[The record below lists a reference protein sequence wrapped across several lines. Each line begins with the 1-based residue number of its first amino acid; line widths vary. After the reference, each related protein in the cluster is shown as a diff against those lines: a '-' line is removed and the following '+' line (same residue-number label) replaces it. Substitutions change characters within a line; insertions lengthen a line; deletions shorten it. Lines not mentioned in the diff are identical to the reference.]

1 MADSAFENSE
11 DVPLREESS
20 ENEDV
25 KAKAV
30 FIPWEEWNLMKETQS
45 QLYTITAL
53 SCPQSQDSR
62 KHSGTVCARKK
73 NKNGRLMKRSLYLV
87 LELLA
92 IEYGLKYFEEDTCG
106 KHVKTVLDN
115 TCAVSYLKKYG
126 GSP

>member
-53 SCPQSQDSR
+53 RCPQSQDSR

>member
-62 KHSGTVCARKK
+62 KHSGTVCARKEK
-73 NKNGRLMKRSLYLV
+73 KMYDSWEDYYTYV